1 MITTNLSPLGIN
13 WNIAIDGVPFNKQT
27 VQRVLTSFVEN
38 QHDYMVVELVG
49 VPSSYVST
57 YVDRPI
63 TAYVRINGGKS
74 FTFYGYVTQIEG
86 TSVTNEGTV
95 NNSPFQIIKL
105 ICLGSSHLLRSNNT
119 LVWENVTLEN
129 IVSDIANDFRLG
141 YSMPVDN
148 YVFKRLVQS
157 EESLW
162 KLLVKAC
169 DQLGYV
175 ITLTNSHIHIW
186 DKNKSLA
193 RQPSYTILRGI
204 KVKRENY
211 NPLPGDIVNI
221 ESTLGTADVSQQ
233 AGDKTITYVDER
245 GVFVTVDSS
254 QLNGLNSFGTPP
266 ESRFYN
272 KLAVSV
278 DSFEKASRYIES
290 KIKKAYPYMADA
302 LVYGDPSIVPGGV
315 VKIEGYG
322 GDFDGYWY
330 VNSVTHTLSTDTLTS
345 FLKLEKDGTYDILP
359 KFPIVQRYQEPPLPT
374 LIKDKWVMKSE
385 YVNVYN

>member
-1 MITTNLSPLGIN
+1 
-13 WNIAIDGVPFNKQT
+13 
-27 VQRVLTSFVEN
+27 
-38 QHDYMVVELVG
+38 MVVELVG

-63 TAYVRINGGKS
+63 TASVRINGGKS

-193 RQPSYTILRGI
+193 RQPSYTILRGV
-204 KVKRENY
+204 KVKKENY
-211 NPLPGDIVNI
+211 SPFPGDVITL

-233 AGDKTITYVDER
+233 AGNKTVTYLDER

-254 QLNGLNSFGTPP
+254 QLNGLNSFGTPS

-272 KLAVSV
+272 KLTVSV

-290 KIKKAYPYMADA
+290 KIKQAYPYMADA
-302 LVYGDPSIVPGGV
+302 LVFGDPSIVPGGV

-330 VNSVTHTLSTDTLTS
+330 VNSVTHTLSTDVLTS

-359 KFPIVQRYQEPPLPT
+359 KFPVVQRYLKTPLPI

>member
-1 MITTNLSPLGIN
+1 MITTNLSPLGIT
-13 WNIAIDGVPFNKQT
+13 WGIAIDGVPFSKQT
-27 VQRVLTSFVEN
+27 VQKIQTSFSSY
-38 QHDYMVVELVG
+38 QHDYLVVELVG
-49 VPSSYVST
+49 VPSSYVSN
-57 YVDRPI
+57 YVEKPI
-63 TAYVRINGGKS
+63 VVYVKINGGKS
-74 FTFYGYVTQIEG
+74 YNFYGYITQIEG
-86 TSVTNEGTV
+86 TSSTNEGTV
-95 NNSPFQIIKL
+95 NGSPFQILKL

-129 IVSDIANDFRLG
+129 IVSDISKDFRLG
-141 YSMPVDN
+141 YSMPVDT

-169 DQLGYV
+169 DQLGYE
-175 ITLTNSHIHIW
+175 ITLTNAHLHIW
-186 DKNKSLA
+186 DKDKSLA
-193 RQPSYTILRGI
+193 RQSSYTILRG
-204 KVKRENY
+204 VKEKRNNY
-211 NPLPGDIVNI
+211 SPFPGDIINI
-221 ESTLGTADVSQQ
+221 ETTLGTSDVSQQ
-233 AGDKTITYVDER
+233 SGDKTITYIDER

-254 QLNGLNSFGTPP
+254 QLNVLNSFGTPP
-266 ESRFYN
+266 DSRFYN
-272 KLAVSV
+272 KLTVSV

-330 VNSVTHTLSTDTLTS
+330 VNSATHTLSTDTLTS
-345 FLKLEKDGTYDILP
+345 FLKLEKDGTYDTLP

-374 LIKDKWVMKSE
+374 LIKNKWVMKSE

>member
-1 MITTNLSPLGIN
+1 MITTNLSPLGIT
-13 WNIAIDGVPFNKQT
+13 WGIAIDGVPFSKQT
-27 VQRVLTSFVEN
+27 VQKIQTSFSSY
-38 QHDYMVVELVG
+38 QHDYLVVELVG
-49 VPSSYVST
+49 VPSSYVSN
-57 YVDRPI
+57 YVEKPI
-63 TAYVRINGGKS
+63 VVYVKINGGKS
-74 FTFYGYVTQIEG
+74 YNFYGYITQIEG
-86 TSVTNEGTV
+86 TSSTNEGTV
-95 NNSPFQIIKL
+95 NGSPFQILKL

-129 IVSDIANDFRLG
+129 IVSDISKDFRLG
-141 YSMPVDN
+141 YSMPVDT
-148 YVFKRLVQS
+148 YVFNRLVQS

-169 DQLGYV
+169 DQLGYE
-175 ITLTNSHIHIW
+175 ITLTNAHLHIW
-186 DKNKSLA
+186 DKDKSLA
-193 RQPSYTILRGI
+193 RQSSYTILRG
-204 KVKRENY
+204 VKEKRNNY
-211 NPLPGDIVNI
+211 SPFPGDIINI
-221 ESTLGTADVSQQ
+221 ETTLGTSDVSQQ
-233 AGDKTITYVDER
+233 SGDKTITYIDER

-254 QLNGLNSFGTPP
+254 QLNVLNSFGTPP
-266 ESRFYN
+266 DSRFYN
-272 KLAVSV
+272 KLTVSV

-330 VNSVTHTLSTDTLTS
+330 VNSATHTLSTDTLTS
-345 FLKLEKDGTYDILP
+345 FLKLEKDGTYDTLP

-374 LIKDKWVMKSE
+374 LIKNKWVMKSE

>member
-1 MITTNLSPLGIN
+1 MITTNLSPLGIT

-27 VQRVLTSFVEN
+27 VQQIQASFVEN
-38 QHDYMVVELVG
+38 KHDYLVVEIVG
-49 VPSSYVST
+49 VPSSYVSA

-63 TAYVRINGGKS
+63 TASVQINGGKS
-74 FTFYGYVTQIEG
+74 FYFYGYVTQIESV
-86 TSVTNEGTV
+86 SVTHEGTV

-105 ICLGSSHLLRSNNT
+105 ICFGSSHLLRSNNT

-141 YSMPVDN
+141 YSMPKDN
-148 YVFKRLVQS
+148 YIFKRLVQS

-169 DQLGYV
+169 NQLGYT

-193 RQPSYTILRGI
+193 RQPSYTILRGV
-204 KVKRENY
+204 KVKKENY
-211 NPLPGDIVNI
+211 SPFPGDVITL

-233 AGDKTITYVDER
+233 AGNKTVTYLDER

-254 QLNGLNSFGTPP
+254 QLNGLNSFGTPS

-272 KLAVSV
+272 KLTVSV

-290 KIKKAYPYMADA
+290 KIKQAYPYMADA
-302 LVYGDPSIVPGGV
+302 LVFGDPSIVPGGV

-330 VNSVTHTLSTDTLTS
+330 VNSVTHTLSTDVLTS

-359 KFPIVQRYQEPPLPT
+359 KFPVVQRYLKTPLPI

>member
-1 MITTNLSPLGIN
+1 MITTNLSPLGIT
-13 WNIAIDGVPFNKQT
+13 WNIAINGVPFNKKT
-27 VQRVLTSFVEN
+27 VQRIQTSFVEN
-38 QHDYMVVELVG
+38 QHDYLSVELVG
-49 VPSSYVST
+49 VPSSYVSE
-57 YVDRPI
+57 YVDKPI
-63 TAYVRINGGKS
+63 TVSVQINGGKS
-74 FTFYGYVTQIEG
+74 FSFYGYVTQVE
-86 TSVTNEGTV
+86 SVSSTNEGTV

-141 YSMPVDN
+141 YSMPTDT

-169 DQLGYV
+169 NQLGYS
-175 ITLTNSHIHIW
+175 ITLINSHIHIW
-186 DKNKSLA
+186 DKNKALA

-204 KVKRENY
+204 KIKRNDY
-211 NPLPGDIVNI
+211 RPLPGDIVNI

-233 AGDKTITYVDER
+233 SGDKTVSYIDER

-254 QLNGLNSFGTPP
+254 QLNGSSGFGTPA

-290 KIKKAYPYMADA
+290 KIKNSYPYITDV
-302 LVYGDPSIVPGGV
+302 LVHGDPSIVPGGV

-330 VNSVTHTLSTDTLTS
+330 VNAVTHTLSTDTLLS
-345 FLKLEKDGTYDILP
+345 SLKLEKDGTYNVLP
-359 KFPIVQRYQEPPLPT
+359 KFPVVQRYQQTPLPV
-374 LIKDKWVMKSE
+374 LIKNKWVMKTE

>member
-1 MITTNLSPLGIN
+1 MITTNLSPLGIT
-13 WNIAIDGVPFNKQT
+13 WGIAIDGVPFNKQT
-27 VQRVLTSFVEN
+27 VQRILTSFVEN

-49 VPSSYVST
+49 IPSSYVSN
-57 YVDRPI
+57 YVDKPI
-63 TAYVRINGGKS
+63 VVYVRINGGKS
-74 FTFYGYVTQIEG
+74 YNFYGYVTQIEG
-86 TSVTNEGTV
+86 TSSTNEGTV

-169 DQLGYV
+169 DQLGYS

-186 DKNKSLA
+186 DKNKALA
-193 RQPSYTILRGI
+193 HQPSYTILRGI
-204 KVKRENY
+204 KVKKENY
-211 NPLPGDIVNI
+211 RPLPGDIINL
-221 ESTLGTADVSQQ
+221 ESTLGTADVRQQ
-233 AGDKTITYVDER
+233 SGNKTISYIDEQN
-245 GVFVTVDSS
+245 VFVTVDSS
-254 QLNGLNSFGTPP
+254 QLSETSGFGNPTK
-266 ESRFYN
+266 SRFYN
-272 KLAVSV
+272 KLSASV
-278 DSFEKASRYIES
+278 DSFEKATRYLES
-290 KIKKAYPYMADA
+290 KIKNSYPYTADA

-315 VKIEGYG
+315 VKVDGYG

-330 VNSVTHTLSTDTLTS
+330 VCAVTHTLSTDVLTS
-345 FLKLEKDGTYDILP
+345 CLTLDKDGTYDTLP
-359 KFPIVQRYQEPPLPT
+359 KFPVVKRYQQAPLPT
-374 LIKDKWVMKSE
+374 LIKNKWVMKSE

>member
-1 MITTNLSPLGIN
+1 MITTNLSPLGIV
-13 WNIAIDGVPFNKQT
+13 WNIAIDGVPFNKKT
-27 VQRVLTSFVEN
+27 VQRVQTSFVEN
-38 QHDYMVVELVG
+38 QHDYLSVELVG
-49 VPSSYVST
+49 VPSSYVSS

-63 TAYVRINGGKS
+63 TMSVQINGGKS
-74 FTFYGYVTQIEG
+74 FSFYGYVTQIE
-86 TSVTNEGTV
+86 SISSTNEGTV
-95 NNSPFQIIKL
+95 NNSPFQIIRL

-129 IVSDIANDFRLG
+129 VVSDIANDFRLG
-141 YSMPVDN
+141 YSMPVDT

-169 DQLGYV
+169 NQLGYV
-175 ITLTNSHIHIW
+175 ITLINSHIHIW

-204 KVKRENY
+204 KVKRNNY
-211 NPLPGDIVNI
+211 SPLPGDIVNI
-221 ESTLGTADVSQQ
+221 ETTLGTADVSQQ
-233 AGDKTITYVDER
+233 FGDKTVSYIDER

-254 QLNGLNSFGTPP
+254 QLNGLNSFGTPA

-272 KLAVSV
+272 KLTVSV

-290 KIKKAYPYMADA
+290 KIKNAYPYMADA
-302 LVYGDPSIVPGGV
+302 LVFGDPSIVPGGV
-315 VKIEGYG
+315 VKVEGYG

-330 VNSVTHTLSTDTLTS
+330 VNSVTHTLSTDTLLS
-345 FLKLEKDGTYDILP
+345 SLKLEKDGTYDVLP
-359 KFPIVQRYQEPPLPT
+359 KFPVVQRYLEAPLPT
-374 LIKDKWVMKSE
+374 LINNKWVMKAE